1 MENPAERVEVLRQE
15 VAAFKE
21 RVVNLS
27 PEDWDRPSACEGWSV
42 ADVIAHLSGQ
52 AFALNVS
59 RGLQG
64 DFSPPAG
71 AAPATEHNEDEF
83 ARNIFQRAFNT
94 RAEFGD
100 RLQET
105 LFQRLDE
112 SVDVFNGV
120 DQEQWDNQCYW
131 PPGPEPV
138 RTMLD
143 MRISELTMHAWD
155 VCSQFDPDYRLSD
168 GSVRVLMDT
177 VNRAA
182 RRAFRPDPT
191 IPAPQVYQFVI
202 DHPVEVVYELVIAN
216 EEIVLRP
223 GEAGEKADVVFQ
235 CDGETYVMVMYGRL
249 TPNDAL
255 VSGKMDWDGNERLA
269 LGFGARFLG
278 G

>member
-1 MENPAERVEVLRQE
+1 MQSPAERVEVLRQE
-15 VAAFKE
+15 TAAFKE
-21 RVVNLS
+21 QVAAMA
-27 PEDWDRPSACEGWSV
+27 PEDWDRPSACDGWSV
-42 ADVIAHLSGQ
+42 ADVVAHLSGQ

-64 DFSPPAG
+64 DYSPPAG
-71 AAPATEHNEDEF
+71 AAPVTEHNEDEF
-83 ARNIFQRAFNT
+83 ARNIFQRAFST
-94 RAEFGD
+94 RAEFGE
-100 RLQET
+100 RLQEV

-112 SVDVFNGV
+112 AVDLFDTVG
-120 DQEQWDNQCYW
+120 EGQWHNLCYW

-138 RTMLD
+138 HTMLD

-155 VCSQFDPDYRLSD
+155 VCSQFDSDYRLS
-168 GSVRVLMDT
+168 GSSVPVLMDT

-191 IPAPQVYQFVI
+191 IPAPQVYRFVI
-202 DHPVEVVYELVIAN
+202 DEPVEAVYELEIAN
-216 EEIVLRP
+216 EEVTLRT
-223 GEAGEKADVVFQ
+223 GEGSDNPDVVFQ

-249 TPNDAL
+249 TPDEAL

>member
-1 MENPAERVEVLRQE
+1 MPSPAERVEILRQE

-21 RVVNLS
+21 RVAALS
-27 PEDWDRPSACEGWSV
+27 PEDWARPSACEGWSV
-42 ADVIAHLSGQ
+42 ADVVAHLCGQ

-64 DFSPPAG
+64 DSSPPPG
-71 AAPATEHNEDEF
+71 AAEVTDHNEDEF

-100 RLQET
+100 RLQEV

-112 SVDVFNGV
+112 VVALFDTVEAG
-120 DQEQWDNQCYW
+120 QWDNLCYW

-138 RTMLD
+138 HTMLD

-155 VCSQFDPDYRLSD
+155 VCSRFDPGYRLSD

-191 IPAPQVYQFVI
+191 IPAPQVYRFVI
-202 DHPVEVVYELVIAN
+202 DRPAEARYELVIAN
-216 EEIVLRP
+216 EEIILRS
-223 GEAGEKADVVFQ
+223 GEGEERADVIFT

-249 TPNDAL
+249 SPDEAL
-255 VSGKMDWDGNERLA
+255 ISGMMDWDGDERLA